1 MVVSNDNIK
10 NKQILLLSFMNKLP
24 LEPFLHRANNGL
36 YINCKDLNRLVE
48 IRGQDLFRP
57 HKLTFFCIHLFLEGM
72 GTYCLDSTSIRVA
85 PRQVLIVSKNQVE
98 QYCEPLNYQS
108 EVLMFT
114 EDFFCI
120 DELHFQFFYNTNLFK
135 LSDHLQ
141 SIDISKEYEE
151 LVLLFDLIKRELGKK
166 FYPKQQ
172 YILNNYLF
180 SALLILENAIDQS
193 TIQQLNI
200 SHEKLIVSNFKSLV
214 NKKIDKSIT
223 VKMYASELK
232 LSVRSIEYA
241 FKKTDNMTPYAW
253 ISDRMVMEIKRL
265 LLYKDLHINEI
276 SYKLGFKEA
285 NHLTVFFKNKTGVTP
300 LQFRN
305 RFNDN
310 SI

>member
-1 MVVSNDNIK
+1 
-10 NKQILLLSFMNKLP
+10 MNKLP

-48 IRGQDLFRP
+48 IRGQNLFRP
-57 HKLTFFCIHLFLEGM
+57 HKLTFFCIHLFLKGT
-72 GTYCLDSTSIRVA
+72 GTYCLDSTSINVT

-98 QYCEPLNYQS
+98 QYCQPIEYES

-151 LVLLFDLIKRELGKK
+151 LVLLFDLIKRELSKK

-180 SALLILENAIDQS
+180 NALLILENAIDQS

-214 NKKIDKSIT
+214 NNKIDKSIT

-232 LSVRSIEYA
+232 SSVRSIEYA
-241 FKKTDNMTPYAW
+241 FKKTGNMTPSAW
-253 ISDRMVMEIKRL
+253 ISERIVMEIKRL
-265 LLYKDLHINEI
+265 LLYKDQHVNEI
-276 SYKLGFKEA
+276 SFNLGFKEA
-285 NHLTVFFKNKTGVTP
+285 NHLTVFFKNKTGLTP

-305 RFNDN
+305 KYKEDVV
-310 SI
+310 